1 MSRGLMVVRALAAAA
16 AHAREK
22 VWSESADA
30 WSAQPEAED
39 LP

>member
-1 MSRGLMVVRALAAAA
+1 MSRGLMVVRALAATA

-22 VWSESADA
+22 VWSESVDA
-30 WSAQPEAED
+30 WSAQPKAED